1 MPQFNLNDYEQ
12 VKDRVKAFHAKYE
25 DGRIITTL
33 LSDPI
38 DIKVATFKAEVYL
51 GDILKATG
59 HAFEVPGAN
68 ANKFSH
74 LENSETSAVGRA
86 LANMGLHGDKRPSR
100 EEMDKVNR
108 GEQSHPPQPPPKPP
122 ALTPAQQ
129 ARQAIDACKTL
140 ADLQAKKLMWAMDK
154 NKLQFIPMIQA
165 TIDGYEE
172 NPNA

>member
-1 MPQFNLNDYEQ
+1 MPQFNLQDYEQ

-108 GEQSHPPQPPPKPP
+108 GSTQQLPLNPNIS
-122 ALTPAQQ
+122 AQ
-129 ARQAIDACKTL
+129 RLRAIDMIKASGH
-140 ADLQAKKLMWAMDK
+140 D
-154 NKLQFIPMIQA
+154 IIQA
-165 TIDGYEE
+165 QADYNKAKEAGACQEALDILECHVYSLTD
-172 NPNA
+172 NN

>member
-108 GEQSHPPQPPPKPP
+108 GATQQLPPNPNIN
-122 ALTPAQQ
+122 AQ
-129 ARQAIDACKTL
+129 RQRAIDMIKASGH
-140 ADLQAKKLMWAMDK
+140 D
-154 NKLQFIPMIQA
+154 IIQA
-165 TIDGYEE
+165 QADYNKAKAAKGVCQE
-172 NPNA
+172 ALDRKSVV

>member
-100 EEMDKVNR
+100 EEMEKVNR
-108 GEQSHPPQPPPKPP
+108 GAKQLPPNPNIN
-122 ALTPAQQ
+122 AQ
-129 ARQAIDACKTL
+129 RQRAIDMIKASGH
-140 ADLQAKKLMWAMDK
+140 D
-154 NKLQFIPMIQA
+154 IIQA
-165 TIDGYEE
+165 QADYNKAKEAGACQEALDILQGHVDSLTD
-172 NPNA
+172 NN